1 MSKQVTKQ
9 TTKKTKPSSAKTKA
23 AGALP
28 AKITKPKPATKQPPS
43 LPVYH
48 AAPLIEC
55 EADVVLATEAL
66 LRLDPEPIGR
76 MLALAGPVP
85 LRRREPGFAGL
96 VSIIVAQQVSVA
108 SANAIEARLQAGLV
122 PFAPETVLAASDEA
136 LRLCGLSSP
145 KMRSLRALSE
155 ALVAGVLNLSELG
168 AMSPEAAHTE
178 LVIVKG
184 IGPWTA
190 DIFLMFCLG
199 HSDAFA
205 QGDLALQEAA
215 KLAFELESR
224 PDAAALHG
232 LAEKWRP
239 FRGVAARLLWA
250 YYKARKD
257 RAGIGV

>member
-1 MSKQVTKQ
+1 MSKQDTTQ
-9 TTKKTKPSSAKTKA
+9 TAKKAKPATAKTEA
-23 AGALP
+23 AATVP
-28 AKITKPKPATKQPPS
+28 AKITKLKPTTGQSAS
-43 LPVYH
+43 VPVYH
-48 AAPLIEC
+48 AAPLIET
-55 EADVVLATEAL
+55 EADVVLATGAL
-66 LRLDPEPIGR
+66 LKLDPGPIGR
-76 MLALAGPVP
+76 MLALAGPIP

-108 SANAIEARLQAGLV
+108 SANAIEMRLHAGLV
-122 PFAPETVLAASDEA
+122 PFAPETVLTTSDHS

-145 KMRSLRALSE
+145 KMRSLRALSQ
-155 ALVAGVLNLSELG
+155 ALVAGVLDLAALG
-168 AMSPEAAHTE
+168 AMSPKDAHSE
-178 LVIVKG
+178 LVKVKG

-224 PDAAALHG
+224 PDAAELHA

-239 FRGVAARLLWA
+239 YRGVAARLLWA
-250 YYKARKD
+250 YYKIRKD
-257 RAGIGV
+257 RAVVSA

>member
-1 MSKQVTKQ
+1 MSKQTI
-9 TTKKTKPSSAKTKA
+9 KKSTPKSARLPSAKQ
-23 AGALP
+23 LP
-28 AKITKPKPATKQPPS
+28 AVPI
-43 LPVYH
+43 YH
-48 AAPLIEC
+48 AAPLIES
-55 EADVVLATEAL
+55 EADVTFATEAL
-66 LRLDPEPIGR
+66 LRLDPVAIGA
-76 MLALAGPVP
+76 MLALAGPIP

-96 VSIIVAQQVSVA
+96 VSIIVSQQVSVA
-108 SANAIEARLQAGLV
+108 SAKAIEARLHAGLV
-122 PFAPETVLAASDEA
+122 PLAPETVLAASDEV
-136 LRLCGLSSP
+136 LRACGLSSP
-145 KMRSLRALSE
+145 KMRSLRALSG
-155 ALVAGVLNLSELG
+155 ALVAGALNFTALG
-168 AMSPEAAHTE
+168 TMSPEAAHAE
-178 LVIVKG
+178 LVKVKG

-224 PDAAALHG
+224 PDAAALHR

-239 FRGVAARLLWA
+239 YRGVAARLLWA